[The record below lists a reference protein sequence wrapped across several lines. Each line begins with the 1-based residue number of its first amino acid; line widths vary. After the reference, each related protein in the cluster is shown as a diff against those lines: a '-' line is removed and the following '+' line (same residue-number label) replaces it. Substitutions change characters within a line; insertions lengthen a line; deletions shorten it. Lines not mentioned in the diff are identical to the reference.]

1 MATTYKRIKS
11 VFTTF
16 EILEYLSDC
25 REPVTGSQIATDL
38 DQPFQTVMCH
48 LASHMDKGY
57 VQTIGD
63 KYKIG
68 MKLAVFWARM
78 KSSKESELQDVQGQL
93 QVLNG
98 KGDY

>member
-1 MATTYKRIKS
+1 MGTTYKRIKS

-25 REPVTGSQIATDL
+25 REPVTGSQIANDL

-48 LASHMDKGY
+48 LASHQDKGY

-78 KSSKESELQDVQGQL
+78 KSAKESDLQGIQDDL
-93 QVLNG
+93 QALNG
-98 KGDY
+98 K

>member
-11 VFTTF
+11 VQTTF
-16 EILEYLSDC
+16 EILEYLAEC
-25 REPVTGSQIATDL
+25 REPVTGSQVAEGCGL
-38 DQPFQTVMCH
+38 PFPTVMCH
-48 LASHMDKGY
+48 LASHQDKGY

-78 KSSKESELQDVQGQL
+78 KSAKESDLQGIQDDL
-93 QVLNG
+93 QALNG
-98 KGDY
+98 E